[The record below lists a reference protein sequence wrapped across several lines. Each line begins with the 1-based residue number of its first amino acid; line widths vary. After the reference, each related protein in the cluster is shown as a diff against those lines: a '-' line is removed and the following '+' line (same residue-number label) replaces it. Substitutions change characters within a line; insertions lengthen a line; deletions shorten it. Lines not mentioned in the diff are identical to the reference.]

1 MVLGRRL
8 GRPPGTGLRL
18 RALVVATAASLAVPL
33 TAAAPP
39 AMAARTATATR
50 TATRT
55 ASDSGP
61 AARALERILGN
72 GRAAQVTLR
81 TIDKGTGAD
90 RFQISAEGGHLVIA
104 GTSPAVQLTGF
115 GWYLRKVA
123 HADVAIGGSQLDL
136 PARLPLP
143 SAPIQRD
150 ASVANRFA
158 LNDTN
163 EGYGGAYL
171 SWTEWQRRID
181 ALALLG
187 INQVLVYEGQEAVY
201 QRAFEQFGY
210 TAADMRAWI
219 PEPAHQS
226 WWLLQNM
233 CCTGSP
239 ISQQLIDSRAA
250 LARRIVDR
258 LRELGMTPVLPGYY
272 GTVPTDF
279 EKRNPGANTVP
290 QGTWN
295 GLERPDWLDP
305 TGPEF
310 GKVAAAF
317 YQAQTQLFGA
327 STMYKMDLLHEGGTA
342 GSVPV
347 GAASKAVQDALEAA
361 HPGAIWVILGWESN
375 PRKETLEAVDRS
387 KMFVVD
393 GLSEQ
398 PDITDRDKDFL
409 GTQYAFGTIWNF
421 GGHQNFGAGLT
432 VWNEKFHAWQAKPGN
447 AMNGIALMPEAIDNN
462 PAAVAFFADMPWED
476 GPVDM
481 DAWFAEYATAR
492 YGAADPHALAAWKII
507 ERTAYSW
514 PAGKDTRHV
523 TALFDDQPSL
533 TDTGTALQYDP
544 AEFEQALRELLQVDP
559 RLRHSDAYR
568 YDLVD
573 VTRQVLANR
582 SRALLPRI
590 LAAYRGGDS
599 AAFGR
604 LTDQW
609 MTEIGLMDEILGTD
623 PHFLLGTW
631 QREAARQA
639 ATPQEAATLD
649 YDLKSLVTLWQ
660 TESPGLQDYARRE
673 FNGLVGGY
681 YAKRWQKFFDVLKDS
696 LKTGEQ
702 PTPIDWRAFAESW
715 AHAGTRYASEPYGD
729 AYQLAAQ
736 VAGEPS
742 GAVTLTSDRKGVTPG
757 GTVHATA
764 TFTNGSTLSTARGAS
779 FALTA
784 PPGYTVRPATDTGG
798 SDVDPGKTA
807 TAAWTVTAP
816 ADAKA
821 GTLPGLDVTVSWRSS
836 SGETGRATAHSLLMV
851 GGSTVAAPYKTA
863 ASAPAEFART
873 GDTTG
878 IAAGGSDM
886 SGATNEFA
894 TVYESGGLTSG
905 HAVSTKITKLD
916 GASPWS
922 RAGLVVSDDLS
933 KAGSAGYADIAVTPE
948 HGCVF
953 SYDTDGDGRL
963 DHQTEAGGFTAG
975 DVYVRL
981 RTDGGRVTGSCSSD
995 GKNWAV
1001 VGSGTVAGASA
1012 TQDVGMFVSAIDDH
1026 TAQEAIALF
1035 DGGIAASPDTSRDG
1049 SGDTLQSLHKPVTA
1063 LSSESGRPPEA
1074 ANDGSRANSPYWGG
1088 PMTYGQ
1094 TWWRVD
1100 LGAVN
1105 DVSRVNVRN
1114 YVDGTRYY
1122 TYRLEGSADGTH
1134 WFTLGG
1140 RTGPAPATDAG
1151 DTMNTEAKARYVRVV
1166 GLGNTANATFHLT
1179 EVSVSATPGGS
1190 RAGEAGWGPPPRR
1203 SGQVVA
1209 AEAVLAPI
1217 ARISMGKDSCRSRC
1231 QYCQAWWPGP

>member
-1 MVLGRRL
+1 MAAVLI
-8 GRPPGTGLRL
+8 
-18 RALVVATAASLAVPL
+18 VPL
-33 TAAAPP
+33 AAAPP
-39 AMAARTATATR
+39 AAAQTNPTRPPVTARDT
-50 TATRT
+50 
-55 ASDSGP
+55 GP
-61 AARALERILGN
+61 AAQALERILGKS
-72 GRAAQVTLR
+72 RADQVTLR

-90 RFQISAEGGHLVIA
+90 RFQISSEGGHLVVA
-104 GTSPAVQLTGF
+104 GTSAAVQLTGF

-123 HADVAIGGSQLDL
+123 HANIAIGGSQLDL

-143 SAPIQRD
+143 SAPIAQD

-163 EGYGGAYL
+163 EGYAGAYL
-171 SWTEWQRRID
+171 SWQEWEHRID
-181 ALALLG
+181 VLALLG

-201 QRAFEQFGY
+201 QQAFQQFGY
-210 TAADMRAWI
+210 SAADMREWI

-239 ISQQLIDSRAA
+239 ISQQLIDRRAA
-250 LARRIVDR
+250 LARRIVDH

-279 EKRNPGANTVP
+279 AQRNPGANTVP

-317 YQAQTQLFGA
+317 YQAQTKLFGT

-347 GAASKAVQDALEAA
+347 GPASKAVQDALEAA

-375 PRKETLEAVDRS
+375 PLPATLQAVDRS

-398 PDITDRDKDFL
+398 PNITDRDKDFL

-432 VWNEKFHAWQAKPGN
+432 VWNEKFNAWRAKPGN

-462 PAAVAFFADMPWED
+462 PAAVEFFADMPWED

-492 YGAADPHALAAWKII
+492 YGAADPHAVAAWQII

-514 PAGKDTRHV
+514 PAGKDSRHV

-533 TDTGTALQYDP
+533 TDAGQAALQYDP
-544 AEFEQALRELLQVDP
+544 AEFEKALGELLKVDP

-573 VTRQVLANR
+573 VARQVLANR
-582 SRALLPRI
+582 SRALLPKI
-590 LAAYRGGDS
+590 LTAYRDRDS

-609 MTEIGLMDEILGTD
+609 MAEIGLMDEVLGTD
-623 PHFLLGTW
+623 PNFLLGTS
-631 QREAARQA
+631 QQEAARQA
-639 ATPQEAATLD
+639 ANPKEAAALD

-681 YAKRWQKFFDVLKDS
+681 YAKRWKMFFDVLKDS

-702 PTPIDWRAFAESW
+702 PQPIDWRAVAESW
-715 AHAGTRYASEPYGD
+715 AHAGTRYAAEPHGD
-729 AYQLAAQ
+729 AYRLATK
-736 VAGEPS
+736 VADEFS
-742 GAVTLTSDRKGVTPG
+742 GSLALTSDRKGIAPG
-757 GTVHATA
+757 GTVHVTA
-764 TFTNGSTLSTARGAS
+764 TFTNDSTLSTAHRARFG
-779 FALTA
+779 LTA
-784 PPGYTVRPATDTGG
+784 PHGYTIRPATDSTR
-798 SDVDPGKTA
+798 DVDPAKTA
-807 TAAWTVTAP
+807 TATWTVTAP
-816 ADAKA
+816 SDAKA
-821 GTLPGLDVTVSWRSS
+821 GTLPSLDATVSWRTDA
-836 SGETGRATAHSLLMV
+836 GESGRATAHSLLMV
-851 GGSTVAAPYKTA
+851 GGSTVSAPYKTA
-863 ASAPAEFART
+863 ASAPAEFARK

-878 IAAGGSDM
+878 IAAGGRDVW
-886 SGATNEFA
+886 GGTNELA
-894 TVYESGGLTSG
+894 TVYDDGGLTSG
-905 HAVSTKITKLD
+905 HAVSTKVTKLD
-916 GASPWS
+916 GASPWT
-922 RAGLVVSDDLS
+922 RAGLVVSNDLS
-933 KAGSAGYADIAVTPE
+933 KTGSAGYADIAVTPE

-953 SYDTDGDGRL
+953 SYDADGDGGL
-963 DHQTEAGGFTAG
+963 DHVTEVGGFTGG
-975 DVYVRL
+975 DVDVRL

-995 GKNWAV
+995 DKNWAV
-1001 VGSGTVAGASA
+1001 IGSGTVAGASD
-1012 TQDVGMFVSAIDDH
+1012 TQDVGMFVSAVNNH
-1026 TAQEAIALF
+1026 TSGEAIALF
-1035 DGGIAASPDTSRDG
+1035 GGGIAASPDTSRDG
-1049 SGDTLQSLHKPVTA
+1049 SGDVLQSLHKPVTA

-1105 DVSRVNVRN
+1105 DLSRVNIRN

-1122 TYRLEGSADGTH
+1122 TYRLEGSVDGTH
-1134 WFTLGG
+1134 WFTIGG
-1140 RTGPAPATDAG
+1140 RVGPTPAADVG
-1151 DTMNTEAKARYVRVV
+1151 DTMNLEAKARYVRVV

-1179 EVSVSATPGGS
+1179 EVSVYGTPAT
-1190 RAGEAGWGPPPRR
+1190 
-1203 SGQVVA
+1203 
-1209 AEAVLAPI
+1209 
-1217 ARISMGKDSCRSRC
+1217 
-1231 QYCQAWWPGP
+1231 

>member
-1 MVLGRRL
+1 MMLGRRL
-8 GRPPGTGLRL
+8 RRRPGTGRRS
-18 RALVVATAASLAVPL
+18 RALIAAMAAVLAVPL
-33 TAAAPP
+33 AAAPP
-39 AMAARTATATR
+39 AAARTNPAQAPVAAHDT
-50 TATRT
+50 
-55 ASDSGP
+55 GP
-61 AARALERILGN
+61 AAQALERVLGK

-90 RFQISAEGGHLVIA
+90 RFQISAERGHLVVA

-123 HADVAIGGSQLDL
+123 HANVAIGGTQLDL

-143 SAPIQRD
+143 SAPIAED

-163 EGYGGAYL
+163 EGYAGAYL
-171 SWTEWQRRID
+171 SWQEWQRRID
-181 ALALLG
+181 VLALLG

-201 QRAFEQFGY
+201 QKAFQQFGY
-210 TAADMRAWI
+210 SAADMREWI
-219 PEPAHQS
+219 PEPAHQA

-239 ISQQLIDSRAA
+239 ISQQLIDSRTV

-279 EKRNPGANTVP
+279 AKRNPGANTVP

-295 GLERPDWLDP
+295 GLQRPDWLDP

-317 YQAQTQLFGA
+317 YQAQTQLYGD

-347 GAASKAVQDALEAA
+347 GPASKAVQNALEAA
-361 HPGAIWVILGWESN
+361 HPGAIWVILGWQSN
-375 PRKETLEAVDRS
+375 PRTETLQAVDRS
-387 KMFVVD
+387 KMFIVD

-398 PDITDRDKDFL
+398 PTVTDRDKDFL

-421 GGHQNFGAGLT
+421 GGHQNFGAGLS

-462 PAAVAFFADMPWED
+462 PAAVAFFADMPWEN
-476 GPVDM
+476 GPVDL

-507 ERTAYSW
+507 EHTAYSW

-533 TDTGTALQYDP
+533 TDTGQAALQYDP
-544 AEFEQALRELLQVDP
+544 VEFEKALRELLQVDP
-559 RLRHSDAYR
+559 RLRRSDAYR

-573 VTRQVLANR
+573 VARQVLANR
-582 SRALLPRI
+582 SRALLPQI
-590 LAAYRGGDS
+590 LAAYRDGDG

-604 LTDQW
+604 LTDRW
-609 MTEIGLMDEILGTD
+609 MGEMKLMDEVLGTD
-623 PHFLLGTW
+623 PNFLLGTW

-639 ATPQEAATLD
+639 ANPKEAATLD

-660 TESPGLQDYARRE
+660 TESPGLQDYARRD

-681 YAKRWQKFFDVLKDS
+681 YAKRWKMFFDVLKTS
-696 LKTGEQ
+696 LKTGEEPQ
-702 PTPIDWRAFAESW
+702 PIDWRAVAENW
-715 AHAGTRYASEPYGD
+715 AHAGTRYAAEPHGD
-729 AYQLAAQ
+729 AYRLATQ
-736 VAGEPS
+736 VAEEPS
-742 GAVTLTSDRKGVTPG
+742 GALALTSDRKGVTPG
-757 GTVHATA
+757 GTVQVTA
-764 TFTNGSTLSTARGAS
+764 TFTNDSTLNTAHKVRLE
-779 FALTA
+779 LTA
-784 PPGYTVRPATDTGG
+784 PHGYTVRPASGSTGG
-798 SDVDPGKTA
+798 DVDPAKTA
-807 TAAWTVTAP
+807 TATWTVTAP
-816 ADAKA
+816 ADAAA
-821 GTLPGLDVTVSWRSS
+821 GSLPDLEATVSWRTTG
-836 SGETGRATAHSLLMV
+836 GESGRATAHSLLMV
-851 GGSTVAAPYKTA
+851 GGSTVSPPYKTA

-878 IAAGGSDM
+878 IAAGGKDVW
-886 SGATNEFA
+886 GATNELA
-894 TVYESGGLTSG
+894 TVYQSGGLTSG
-905 HAVSTKITKLD
+905 HAVSTKVTELD
-916 GASPWS
+916 GASPYS
-922 RAGLVVSDDLS
+922 RAGLVVGNDLS
-933 KAGSAGYADIAVTPE
+933 KTGSGGYADIAVTPE

-953 SYDTDGDGRL
+953 SYDADGDGRL
-963 DHQTEAGGFTAG
+963 DHVTEVGGFTAG
-975 DVYVRL
+975 DLYVRL

-995 GKNWAV
+995 DKNWTV
-1001 VGSGTVAGASA
+1001 IGSGTVTGASA
-1012 TQDVGMFVSAIDDH
+1012 TQDVGMFVSAVNSH
-1026 TAQEAIALF
+1026 TSQEAIALF
-1035 DGGIAASPDTSRDG
+1035 DGGIAAATDTSRDG
-1049 SGDTLQSLHKPVTA
+1049 SGDVLQSLHKPVTA
-1063 LSSESGRPPEA
+1063 LSSESGRPPES

-1122 TYRLEGSADGTH
+1122 TYRLEGSVDGTH

-1140 RTGPAPATDAG
+1140 RNGPNPATDAG
-1151 DTMNTEAKARYVRVV
+1151 DTMNTEAKARYVRVI

-1179 EVSVSATPGGS
+1179 EVGVYGTP
-1190 RAGEAGWGPPPRR
+1190 
-1203 SGQVVA
+1203 VA
-1209 AEAVLAPI
+1209 
-1217 ARISMGKDSCRSRC
+1217 
-1231 QYCQAWWPGP
+1231 

>member
-1 MVLGRRL
+1 MVLDRRQGRR
-8 GRPPGTGLRL
+8 RGTGLRV
-18 RALVVATAASLAVPL
+18 LVVALAASLTAGVPL
-33 TAAAPP
+33 VAGAPSAAALPTTTQTNPP
-39 AMAARTATATR
+39 QP
-50 TATRT
+50 
-55 ASDSGP
+55 ASDTGS
-61 AARALERILGN
+61 AARALERILGK
-72 GRAAQVTLR
+72 GRAGQVTLR

-90 RFQISAEGGHLVIA
+90 RFQISADGGHLVIA

-123 HADVAIGGSQLDL
+123 HANVAIGGSQLDL
-136 PARLPLP
+136 PALLPLP
-143 SAPIQRD
+143 SAPIEQA

-171 SWTEWQRRID
+171 SWSEWERRID

-201 QRAFEQFGY
+201 QQAFQQFGY
-210 TAADMRAWI
+210 SAADMRAWI

-239 ISQQLIDSRAA
+239 ISQQLIDRRAV
-250 LARRIVDR
+250 LARNIIDR

-279 EKRNPGANTVP
+279 AKRNPGANTVP

-317 YQAQTQLFGA
+317 YQAQTRLFGD

-347 GAASKAVQDALEAA
+347 GAASKAVQDALDAA
-361 HPGAIWVILGWESN
+361 HPGAIWVILGWQSN
-375 PRKETLEAVDRS
+375 PRKETLQAVDRS
-387 KMFVVD
+387 RMFIVD

-398 PDITDRDKDFL
+398 PGVTDRDKDFL

-432 VWNEKFHAWQAKPGN
+432 VWNEKFHAWHAKPGN

-514 PAGKDTRHV
+514 PAGKDSRHV

-582 SRALLPRI
+582 GRALLPRI
-590 LAAYRGGDS
+590 LAAYRDHDS

-604 LTDQW
+604 LTDRW
-609 MTEIGLMDEILGTD
+609 MSEIDLMDKVLGTD
-623 PHFLLGTW
+623 PNFLLGTW
-631 QREAARQA
+631 QQEAARQA

-660 TESPGLQDYARRE
+660 TESPGLQDYARRD

-681 YAKRWQKFFDVLKDS
+681 YAKRWKMFFDVLKDS

-702 PTPIDWRAFAESW
+702 PQPIDWRAVAESW
-715 AHAGTRYASEPYGD
+715 AHAGTRYAAVPQGD
-729 AYQLAAQ
+729 AYLLATQ
-736 VAGEPS
+736 VADEPS
-742 GAVTLTSDRKGVTPG
+742 GAVTLTSDRKGITPG
-757 GTVHATA
+757 GTVHVTA
-764 TFTNGSTLSTARGAS
+764 TFTNDSTLSTAHGVR

-784 PPGYTVRPATDTGG
+784 PQGYTISPAADAPGSG

-807 TAAWTVTAP
+807 TTAWTVTAP
-816 ADAKA
+816 ADAEA
-821 GTLPGLDVTVSWRSS
+821 GTLPGLDATVSWRTGG
-836 SGETGRATAHSLLMV
+836 GEPVRATAHSLLMV

-863 ASAPAEFART
+863 TSAPAEFART

-878 IAAGGSDM
+878 IAAGGDDLW
-886 SGATNEFA
+886 GATNELA
-894 TVYESGGLTSG
+894 TVYDSGGLTSG
-905 HAVSTKITKLD
+905 HAVSTKVTKLD
-916 GASPWS
+916 GASPWT
-922 RAGLVVSDDLS
+922 RAGLVVSNDLS
-933 KAGSAGYADIAVTPE
+933 KTGSAGYADIAVTPE

-953 SYDTDGDGRL
+953 SYDADGDGDL
-963 DHQTEAGGFTAG
+963 DHVTEVGGFTAG

-981 RTDGGRVTGSCSSD
+981 RTDGDRVTGSCSSD
-995 GKNWAV
+995 DKNWAV
-1001 VGSGTVAGASA
+1001 IGSGTVAGASG
-1012 TQDVGMFVSAIDDH
+1012 TQDVGMFVSAVNRH

-1035 DGGIAASPDTSRDG
+1035 DGGIASSPDTSRDG
-1049 SGDTLQSLHKPVTA
+1049 SGDVLQSLRKPVTA
-1063 LSSESGRPPEA
+1063 LSSEAGRPPEV
-1074 ANDGSRANSPYWGG
+1074 ANDGNRANSPYWGG

-1140 RTGPAPATDAG
+1140 RGGPDPATDAG

-1179 EVSVSATPGGS
+1179 EVSVYGTPVS
-1190 RAGEAGWGPPPRR
+1190 
-1203 SGQVVA
+1203 
-1209 AEAVLAPI
+1209 
-1217 ARISMGKDSCRSRC
+1217 
-1231 QYCQAWWPGP
+1231 

>member
-1 MVLGRRL
+1 MAAALTVPLAVA
-8 GRPPGTGLRL
+8 PPATAEPTR
-18 RALVVATAASLAVPL
+18 ATAA
-33 TAAAPP
+33 
-39 AMAARTATATR
+39 AR
-50 TATRT
+50 
-55 ASDSGP
+55 DNGP
-61 AARALERILGN
+61 AAQALERILGKS
-72 GRAAQVTLR
+72 RADQVTLR

-90 RFQISAEGGHLVIA
+90 RFQVSSEGGHLLVA

-123 HADVAIGGSQLDL
+123 HANVSIGGSQLDL

-143 SAPIQRD
+143 SAPIAQD

-171 SWTEWQRRID
+171 SWQEWEHRLD
-181 ALALLG
+181 VLALLG

-201 QRAFEQFGY
+201 EQAFQQFGY
-210 TAADMRAWI
+210 SAADMRKWI

-239 ISQQLIDSRAA
+239 ISQQLIDRRAA
-250 LARRIVDR
+250 LARRIIDR

-279 EKRNPGANTVP
+279 ATRNPGANTVP
-290 QGTWN
+290 QGAWN
-295 GLERPDWLDP
+295 GLQRPDWLDP
-305 TGPEF
+305 TGPQF

-317 YQAQTQLFGA
+317 YQAQTKLFGT

-347 GAASKAVQDALEAA
+347 GPASKAVQDALEAA
-361 HPGAIWVILGWESN
+361 HPGAIWVILGWQSN
-375 PRKETLEAVDRS
+375 PLPATLQAVDRS

-398 PDITDRDKDFL
+398 PGITDRDKDFL
-409 GTQYAFGTIWNF
+409 DTQYAFGTIWNF

-432 VWNEKFHAWQAKPGN
+432 VWNEKFNAWRAKPGN

-462 PAAVAFFADMPWED
+462 PAAVEFFADMPWEN

-492 YGAADPHALAAWKII
+492 YGAADPHAVAAWQII

-533 TDTGTALQYDP
+533 TDTGQAALQYDP
-544 AEFEQALRELLQVDP
+544 AEFEKALHELLQVDP

-582 SRALLPRI
+582 SRALLPQI
-590 LAAYRGGDS
+590 LAAYRDRDS

-604 LTDQW
+604 LTDRW
-609 MTEIGLMDEILGTD
+609 MAEMKLLDEVLGAD

-631 QREAARQA
+631 QQEAARQA
-639 ATPQEAATLD
+639 ADPKEAATLD

-660 TESPGLQDYARRE
+660 TESPGIQDYARRD

-681 YAKRWQKFFDVLKDS
+681 YAERWKMFFGVLKNS
-696 LKTGEQ
+696 LKTGDEPQ
-702 PTPIDWRAFAESW
+702 LIDWRAVAESW
-715 AHAGTRYASEPYGD
+715 AHAGTRYAAVPHGD
-729 AYQLAAQ
+729 AYRLATKA
-736 VAGEPS
+736 ADEAS
-742 GAVTLTSDRKGVTPG
+742 GVLTLVSDRKGVTPG
-757 GTVHATA
+757 GTVHVTA
-764 TFTNGSTLSTARGAS
+764 TFTSDSALSTAYKVG
-779 FALTA
+779 FELTA
-784 PPGYTVRPATDTGG
+784 PHGYAVRPATGAAG
-798 SDVDPGKTA
+798 PGNDVDPGKPATA
-807 TAAWTVTAP
+807 TWTVTAP
-816 ADAKA
+816 ADAAA
-821 GTLPGLDVTVSWRSS
+821 GSLPDLNATASWRTAAGAS
-836 SGETGRATAHSLLMV
+836 GRATAHSLLMV
-851 GGSTVAAPYKTA
+851 GGSTVSAPYKTA

-878 IAAGGSDM
+878 IAAGGKDM
-886 SGATNEFA
+886 WGATNELA
-894 TVYESGGLTSG
+894 TVYEGGGLTSG
-905 HAVSTKITKLD
+905 HAVSTKVTKLD
-916 GASPWS
+916 GASPS
-922 RAGLVVSDDLS
+922 TRAGLVVSNDLS
-933 KAGSAGYADIAVTPE
+933 RTGSAGYADIAVTPE
-948 HGCVF
+948 HGCAF
-953 SYDTDGDGRL
+953 SYDADGDGSL
-963 DHQTEAGGFTAG
+963 DHMTEVGGFTAG
-975 DVYVRL
+975 EVYVRL

-995 GKNWAV
+995 DKNWTV
-1001 VGSGTVAGASA
+1001 IGSGTVAGASG
-1012 TQDVGMFVSAIDDH
+1012 TQDVGMFVSAVNAH

-1035 DGGIAASPDTSRDG
+1035 AGGIADAPDGSRDG
-1049 SGDTLQSLHKPVTA
+1049 SGDVLQSLHKPVTA
-1063 LSSESGRPPEA
+1063 LSSESGHPAEA

-1094 TWWRVD
+1094 TWWQVD
-1100 LGAVN
+1100 LGAVD

-1122 TYRLEGSADGTH
+1122 TYRLEGSVDGTH
-1134 WFTLGG
+1134 WFTVGG
-1140 RTGPAPATDAG
+1140 RNGPGPATDAG
-1151 DTMNTEAKARYVRVV
+1151 DTMNTEAKARYVRVT

-1179 EVSVSATPGGS
+1179 EVSVYGSTPTS
-1190 RAGEAGWGPPPRR
+1190 
-1203 SGQVVA
+1203 
-1209 AEAVLAPI
+1209 
-1217 ARISMGKDSCRSRC
+1217 
-1231 QYCQAWWPGP
+1231 

>member
-1 MVLGRRL
+1 M
-8 GRPPGTGLRL
+8 
-18 RALVVATAASLAVPL
+18 AAVLAVPL
-33 TAAAPP
+33 AAAPP
-39 AMAARTATATR
+39 ATAATARPAVAAHDT
-50 TATRT
+50 
-55 ASDSGP
+55 GP
-61 AARALERILGN
+61 AARALERILGKS
-72 GRAAQVTLR
+72 RAHQVTLR

-90 RFQISAEGGHLVIA
+90 RFRVSAEGGHLVVA

-143 SAPIQRD
+143 SAPIEQD

-163 EGYGGAYL
+163 EGYAGAYL
-171 SWTEWQRRID
+171 SWQEWERRID
-181 ALALLG
+181 VLALLG

-201 QRAFEQFGY
+201 QRAFQQFGY
-210 TAADMRAWI
+210 SAADMRAWI

-239 ISQQLIDSRAA
+239 ISQQLIDRRAA
-250 LARRIVDR
+250 LARRMIDR

-279 EKRNPGANTVP
+279 AQRNPGANTVP

-317 YQAQTQLFGA
+317 YQAQTQLYGA
-327 STMYKMDLLHEGGTA
+327 TTMYKMDLLHEGGTA

-347 GAASKAVQDALEAA
+347 GPASKAVQDALEAA
-361 HPGAIWVILGWESN
+361 HPGAIWVILGWQSN
-375 PRKETLEAVDRS
+375 PRKETLQAVDRS
-387 KMFVVD
+387 RMFIVD

-398 PDITDRDKDFL
+398 PTVTDRDKDFL
-409 GTQYAFGTIWNF
+409 GTPYAFGTIWNF

-462 PAAVAFFADMPWED
+462 PAAEAFFTEMAWETA
-476 GPVDM
+476 PVDM

-492 YGAADPHALAAWKII
+492 YGAADPHALAAWQII

-544 AEFEQALRELLQVDP
+544 AEFEKALRELLQVDP
-559 RLRHSDAYR
+559 RLRRSDAYR

-573 VTRQVLANR
+573 VARQVLANR
-582 SRALLPRI
+582 SRALLPKI
-590 LAAYRGGDS
+590 LTAYRDRDTV
-599 AAFGR
+599 AFGR
-604 LTDQW
+604 LTGQW
-609 MTEIGLMDEILGTD
+609 MAEMKLMDEVLGTD
-623 PHFLLGTW
+623 PNFLLGTW

-639 ATPQEAATLD
+639 ANAKEAARLD

-681 YAKRWQKFFDVLKDS
+681 YAKRWKMFFDALLDS
-696 LKTGEQ
+696 LRTGEQ
-702 PTPIDWRAFAESW
+702 PKPIDWRAVAESW
-715 AHAGTRYASEPYGD
+715 AHAGTRYAAQPHGD
-729 AYQLAAQ
+729 AYRLAAQ

-742 GAVTLTSDRKGVTPG
+742 GTLTVASDRKGIAPG
-757 GTVHATA
+757 GTVNVTA
-764 TFTNGSTLSTARGAS
+764 TLTNDSAGTARDVRL
-779 FALTA
+779 ALTA
-784 PPGYTVRPATDTGG
+784 PSGYTVRPGTSPG
-798 SDVDPGKTA
+798 SDVDSGGTA
-807 TAAWTVTAP
+807 TATWTVTAP
-816 ADAKA
+816 ADAAA
-821 GTLPGLDVTVSWRSS
+821 GTLPTLDATASWRTS
-836 SGETGRATAHSLLMV
+836 SGESGRATAHALLMV
-851 GGSTVAAPYKTA
+851 GGSTIAPPYKTA

-873 GDTTG
+873 GDTIG
-878 IAAGGSDM
+878 IAAGGRDVW
-886 SGATNEFA
+886 GATNELA

-905 HAVSTKITKLD
+905 HAVSTKVTKLD
-916 GASPWS
+916 GASPYT
-922 RAGLVVSDDLS
+922 RAGLVVSYDLS
-933 KAGSAGYADIAVTPE
+933 KTGSAGYADIAVTPE

-963 DHQTEAGGFTAG
+963 DHVTEVGGFTAG
-975 DVYVRL
+975 DLYVRL
-981 RTDGGRVTGSCSSD
+981 RTDGDRVTGSCSSD
-995 GKNWAV
+995 DRNWTV
-1001 VGSGTVAGASA
+1001 IGSGTVAGASA
-1012 TQDVGMFVSAIDDH
+1012 TQDVGMFVSAVNSH
-1026 TAQEAIALF
+1026 TSQEAIALF
-1035 DGGIAASPDTSRDG
+1035 SGGITAAADTSRDG
-1049 SGDTLQSLHKPVTA
+1049 SGDVLQSLHKPVTA
-1063 LSSESGRPPEA
+1063 LSSESGRPPEV
-1074 ANDGSRANSPYWGG
+1074 ANDGNRANSPYWGG

-1122 TYRLEGSADGTH
+1122 TYRLEGSVDGTH

-1140 RTGPAPATDAG
+1140 RNGPAPATDAG
-1151 DTMNTEAKARYVRVV
+1151 DTMNTEARARYVRVV

-1179 EVSVSATPGGS
+1179 EVSVYGTPTT
-1190 RAGEAGWGPPPRR
+1190 
-1203 SGQVVA
+1203 
-1209 AEAVLAPI
+1209 
-1217 ARISMGKDSCRSRC
+1217 
-1231 QYCQAWWPGP
+1231 